1 MNRAAEAADKSTP
14 VNPEVSQGMNK
25 TVLSILKVLNR
36 SPDTIIGSREISK
49 QLTEYGID
57 LTERTVR
64 YHLRILD
71 ERGYTAVFGKEG
83 RKITEKGKDELKHSH
98 VSEKVGFVISRIET
112 LSYLTSLDLET
123 MDGKIIM
130 NISYFPDSDFRGTA
144 DIIRRIFQS
153 PYVMSDRLIVRR
165 GGEKIGDILIPE
177 GKTGIGTVCS
187 VTINGIFLKAGIPVS
202 SKFGGVLEI
211 AGGSATRFTSLI
223 SYEGSSLDPLE
234 IFIRSKMTD
243 VLGAVKNR
251 SGKILASFREIPVV
265 CLDEAKRLKQTI
277 MERGIG
283 GILLIGQ
290 PNSPLLGVPV
300 GLDKA
305 GMIIVGGL
313 NPIAAL
319 EESGITTE
327 SKAMSTLYEYS
338 QLEKL

>member
-1 MNRAAEAADKSTP
+1 M
-14 VNPEVSQGMNK
+14 
-25 TVLSILKVLNR
+25 
-36 SPDTIIGSREISK
+36 
-49 QLTEYGID
+49 
-57 LTERTVR
+57 
-64 YHLRILD
+64 
-71 ERGYTAVFGKEG
+71 
-83 RKITEKGKDELKHSH
+83 
-98 VSEKVGFVISRIET
+98 
-112 LSYLTSLDLET
+112 
-123 MDGKIIM
+123 
-130 NISYFPDSDFRGTA
+130 
-144 DIIRRIFQS
+144 
-153 PYVMSDRLIVRR
+153 
-165 GGEKIGDILIPE
+165 
-177 GKTGIGTVCS
+177 
-187 VTINGIFLKAGIPVS
+187 
-202 SKFGGVLEI
+202 EI
-211 AGGSATRFTSLI
+211 AGGKATRFTSLI

-243 VLGAVKNR
+243 VIGAVKNR

-265 CLDEAKRLKQTI
+265 CLEEAKRLKQTI

-300 GLDKA
+300 GIDKV